1 MSALSLRYRAH
12 SVLDDLRF
20 LAAIVAAT
28 FAFPGSAS
36 GQSYF
41 DVVHTVLRTSTGE
54 GGYSSGGGLLLA
66 TDGNLYGT
74 TWYGGVGQFGTVFRM
89 TPSGALTVLHS
100 FAGGND
106 GGNPQTALTEGSD
119 GNFYGTTFFGGG
131 PANLGTVF
139 RMTRTGAVTVLHAF
153 VGGRNDGAFPST
165 ALVRGKDGSFYGGTR
180 EGGGFLAGIIFRIT
194 PNGAFTILHSF
205 DSTKDGWWPYTFVQA
220 TDGNLYGTNRSGA
233 GP

>member
-89 TPSGALTVLHS
+89 TPSGALRCRLKLTVPCFSDLYYVAGAWS
-100 FAGGND
+100 GFAN
-106 GGNPQTALTEGSD
+106 
-119 GNFYGTTFFGGG
+119 
-131 PANLGTVF
+131 
-139 RMTRTGAVTVLHAF
+139 
-153 VGGRNDGAFPST
+153 
-165 ALVRGKDGSFYGGTR
+165 
-180 EGGGFLAGIIFRIT
+180 
-194 PNGAFTILHSF
+194 
-205 DSTKDGWWPYTFVQA
+205 
-220 TDGNLYGTNRSGA
+220 
-233 GP
+233 